1 MIVVHEMGAS
11 ILPTE
16 EASASF
22 HSTVVQLLVL
32 TAEKTQ
38 TVPTLAAGDFRTP
51 KLTTSPE
58 LVKQTNKKAVLP

>member
-1 MIVVHEMGAS
+1 MIVVQKTGAS

-22 HSTVVQLLVL
+22 HPTVVQLLVL

-51 KLTTSPE
+51 RLTASPE